1 MRGPSLCIHTLPAD
15 VARMIAEHV
24 AEAHHERDTA
34 REELTQLQNAVRS
47 LVEKLAAELE
57 WVEAYDHG
65 IAGRMRD
72 GVNALTRLTT
82 QLPSDLAR

>member
-1 MRGPSLCIHTLPAD
+1 
-15 VARMIAEHV
+15 MIAEHV
-24 AEAHHERDTA
+24 AEAHHERDKA

-57 WVEAYDHG
+57 WVEAYDQG
-65 IAGRMRD
+65 AAGRMRD
-72 GVNALTRLTT
+72 GVNALARLTT